1 MENYLRNHLNKR
13 SFLPLL
19 IAFFLVSPWAY
30 AQNSVRVTGMVT
42 DIAGEPLIGVSV
54 LEIGTTR
61 GTVSDMDGNFS
72 FDVSGPEATLQFS
85 YIGFEEQLIKVGS
98 QTLINVTMKESTSEL
113 DEVVIV
119 GYGTMK
125 KKDLTGSI
133 ASLNSAKYENEK
145 NKNIQ
150 QMLRGNIPGLN
161 IGITRDAKGSS
172 DIEIRGQRSLSASS
186 SPLIVLDGVIY
197 NGDLSDINPNDI
209 QSIDVLEDASS
220 AAVFGAK
227 SANGVVI
234 VNTKRGTSEKPT
246 IGFDMSVGMVSLLR
260 SAKVYGPEGFIN
272 WRSDVLKSINRS
284 APPYVFESPDNLP
297 DGITQEEWLKYDNSQ
312 GDPMDVWLRRIG
324 LSQVERDN
332 YFKNQSTDWTKMVYA
347 NGIQQSYN
355 VNVSGRTDRLNYYW
369 SLGYDD
375 NEGVIKY
382 DDFSVYRSRIK
393 LDARITDFLNVG
405 VNTLFSMR
413 KEPGGAASWGM
424 VDNLSPWGQP
434 TNPDGTMKIYPTD
447 DAVAAKHPLID
458 RSHTYKDYTYKSLD
472 NVLFAKLTLPYEIQ
486 YELRFSP
493 RFTNNELYLHNSSKH
508 PEYAKYGGSA
518 TRNTSSGLYWQVD
531 NILSWNKT
539 FNNKHTLNATLLYNA
554 EKSQGWQQ
562 TMKGESFVPSDVLGY
577 HNMGSATVT
586 TLSSND
592 TYSTGV
598 AYMAR
603 LFYSYKSRYLLTG
616 TVRKD
621 GYSAFGVGNPY
632 AVFPSL
638 ALAWVFSEEDFMRN
652 LEWLDYGKLRLSW
665 GSTGNRSIGI
675 YDALSTLNNGL
686 ITYVDQTG
694 NAYQESYLYSNRMG
708 NRKLQWENTT
718 SYNVGIDFNL
728 LGQKINGSFDLYSM
742 NTTNLLVNR
751 SLPTVTGYTSVTTN
765 LGKVNN
771 KGVEFTLTTQNINH
785 PDFVWS
791 TTLNLSYNRNRI
803 VQLYGDMENVYDENG
818 VVIGQKEID
827 DIRNGWFI
835 DHAIDEIWDYKVDGV
850 WQLGEEEEAAK
861 YKLAPGDFKLVD
873 VNGDYKFTNDDK
885 FFQGYKSPPVRWSLR
900 NDFNLFRDFDLSF
913 LIYSNWNYKRSFNE
927 AKHNPSMTMERFNSF
942 VIPYWTNS
950 NPTNKFARLNSNMA
964 GVSYNIWQDMSFIRL
979 DNISLGYSVP
989 KQIAERLKLENLRFS
1004 LSAKNVGLFTKE
1016 FVLWDPEY
1024 AGPTPSYVTFGLNF
1038 SL

>member
-1 MENYLRNHLNKR
+1 MKNCLLN
-13 SFLPLL
+13 FLNRRISIPLL
-19 IAFFLVSPWAY
+19 LAFFFATSLVYS
-30 AQNSVRVTGMVT
+30 QNSVSVRGVIT
-42 DIAGEPLIGVSV
+42 DINGEPLIGVSV
-54 LEIGTTR
+54 LEVGTAH
-61 GTVSDMDGNFS
+61 GTVSDIDGNYS
-72 FDVSGPEATLQFS
+72 LEVNGMESTLQFS
-85 YIGFEEQLIKVGS
+85 YIGFEEKQIKVGN
-98 QTLINVTMKESTSEL
+98 QTLINVTMSETTSEL
-113 DEVVIV
+113 DEIVIV

-125 KKDLTGSI
+125 KKDLTGSV

-161 IGITRDAKGSS
+161 IGITRDAKGSAGM
-172 DIEIRGQRSLSASS
+172 EIRGQRSLSASS

-209 QSIDVLEDASS
+209 QSIDVLKDASS

-227 SANGVVI
+227 SANGVVL
-234 VNTKRGTSEKPT
+234 VNTKSGTSEKPT
-246 IGFDMSVGMVSLLR
+246 IGFDMSVGGVSLLR
-260 SAKVYGPEGFIN
+260 SAEVYGPEGFID

-284 APPYVFESPDNLP
+284 APPYVFDNPNNLP
-297 DGITQEEWLKYDNSQ
+297 TGVTQEEWLKYDNSQ

-332 YFKNQSTDWTKMVYA
+332 YFDNQSTDWTKMVYA
-347 NGIQQSYN
+347 NGLQQSYN
-355 VNVSGRTDRLNYYW
+355 VNVSGKTDRLNYYW

-393 LDARITDFLNVG
+393 LDAKITDFLTVG
-405 VNTLFSMR
+405 INTLFSMR
-413 KEPGGAASWGM
+413 NEPGGAASWAM

-447 DAVAAKHPLID
+447 DAIAAKHPLID
-458 RSHTYKDYTYKSLD
+458 RSYTSKDYTYKSFD

-531 NILSWNKT
+531 NILSWNRT
-539 FNNKHTLNATLLYNA
+539 FNNTHTLNATLLYNA
-554 EKSQGWQQ
+554 EKNQSWQQ
-562 TMKGESFVPSDVLGY
+562 IMNGESFVPSDVLGY
-577 HNMGSATVT
+577 HDMGSATVT
-586 TLSSND
+586 SLSSND
-592 TYSTGV
+592 TYSTGI

-603 LFYSYKSRYLLTG
+603 LFYSFKSKYLLTG
-616 TVRKD
+616 TVRRD
-621 GYSAFGVGNPY
+621 GYSAFGMGNPY
-632 AVFPSL
+632 ATFPSL
-638 ALAWVFSEEDFMRN
+638 ALAWVFSEEDYMQN
-652 LEWLDYGKLRLSW
+652 IDWLDYGKLRLSW
-665 GSTGNRSIGI
+665 GGTGNRSIGI

-686 ITYVDQTG
+686 ISYVDDTG
-694 NAYQESYLYSNRMG
+694 SAYQESFLYSNRMG
-708 NRKLQWENTT
+708 NRKLQWESTT
-718 SYNVGIDFNL
+718 SYNVGIDFTL
-728 LGQKINGSFDLYSM
+728 IGQRINGSFDLYSM

-771 KGVEFTLTTQNINH
+771 KGVEFTLTTKNISRPN
-785 PDFVWS
+785 FAWN

-803 VQLYGDMENVYDENG
+803 VQLYGNMEDILDENG
-818 VVIGQKEID
+818 IVIGQKEMD

-835 DHAIDEIWDYKVDGV
+835 DHAIDEIWDYKIIGV
-850 WQLGEEEEAAK
+850 WQVGEEEEAAK
-861 YKLAPGDFKLVD
+861 YRLAPGDFKLED
-873 VNGDYKFTNDDK
+873 VHGDYKFTNDDK
-885 FFQGYKSPPVRWSLR
+885 TFQGYKTPPVRWSLR
-900 NDFNLFRDFDLSF
+900 NDFNLFENFDISF
-913 LIYSNWNYKRSFNE
+913 LVYSNWNYKRAFNE
-927 AKHNPSMTMERFNSF
+927 AKHNPSMTMSRFNSF
-942 VIPYWTNS
+942 IVPYWTQD
-950 NPTNKFARLNSNMA
+950 NPIDNFARLNSNMA
-964 GVSYNIWQDMSFIRL
+964 GVTYNVWQDMSFIRL
-979 DNISLGYSVP
+979 DNISFGYTVP
-989 KQIAERLKLENLRFS
+989 SQVAQNLKLENLRFS
-1004 LSAKNVGLFTKE
+1004 LSARNVALFTKE
-1016 FVLWDPEY
+1016 FELWDPEY